1 MYLQTP
7 AYTTVPEKDVGVG
20 KMENILFEDISAD
33 TSEPVDKQPN
43 YLSGN
48 TVTGNFAMFEI
59 GSNVKNLVFRNVDTI
74 LNRKKYP
81 NSFFMTI
88 GPKSQF
94 IKEKHFELF
103 DPYVSATAENIV
115 YDKVS
120 VNGEKIDVLTPYI
133 KQVEFDNL
141 YPSALPFGKGK
152 IISVSKEKK

>member
-1 MYLQTP
+1 
-7 AYTTVPEKDVGVG
+7 
-20 KMENILFEDISAD
+20 
-33 TSEPVDKQPN
+33 
-43 YLSGN
+43 
-48 TVTGNFAMFEI
+48 
-59 GSNVKNLVFRNVDTI
+59 
-74 LNRKKYP
+74 
-81 NSFFMTI
+81 MTI

-94 IKEKHFELF
+94 IKEKHLELF

>member
-1 MYLQTP
+1 MLQNVS
-7 AYTTVPEKDVGVG
+7 ANSRIYNRSRKDVGVG
-20 KMENILFEDISAD
+20 RMENILFENISAD

-48 TVTGNFAMFEI
+48 TVTGNFATFEI

-94 IKEKHFELF
+94 IKEKHLEL
-103 DPYVSATAENIV
+103 ST
-115 YDKVS
+115 
-120 VNGEKIDVLTPYI
+120 LT
-133 KQVEFDNL
+133 F
-141 YPSALPFGKGK
+141 LPRQR
-152 IISVSKEKK
+152 ISFTTKCL